1 MDFNSLSAIASPA
14 LSGIAGLFQTQ
25 MQNDFNRQMI
35 REQNEY
41 NSPKQQMLRFAEAG
55 LSPNLIYGQMSN
67 PNQTQPVQ
75 KSAPDFTGMANT
87 AMRAVNNRLD
97 IKRRNLALL
106 NQEQEIKQREQD
118 IAVKN
123 AMEDAIRTKTIGQ
136 TSQNMLLLLRGQM
149 GQYQFDNY
157 MKTHLANLLKID
169 ESQIDK
175 LMQSVSNL
183 KRDYDIKGNIIQ
195 EGNYYRNSREAFG
208 VDRNSPWYVK
218 PITGFFNYFADDQA
232 ESLYDKAKR
241 IGKSVYSK
249 FKPKQ

>member
-1 MDFNSLSAIASPA
+1 MDFNAISAIASPA
-14 LSGIAGLFQTQ
+14 LSGLAGIYQTQ

-41 NSPKQQMLRFAEAG
+41 NSPKQQMARFTEAG

-97 IKRRNLALL
+97 IKQRNLALL

-169 ESQIDK
+169 QSQIDK

-183 KRDYDIKGNIIQ
+183 KRDYEIKGNIIE
-195 EGNYYRNSREAFG
+195 EGNYYRNTRENFG
-208 VDRNSPWYVK
+208 IDKNSPWYVK
-218 PITGFFNYFADDQA
+218 PITGFFNYFGNSSS
-232 ESLYDKAKR
+232 ESLFEKAKR
-241 IGKSVYSK
+241 VGKSVYSK
-249 FKPKQ
+249 FK